1 MMNRL
6 RIRLTL
12 PSGVRLF
19 SLATIVTVALA
30 ASGTQEQGKFRRISN
45 PVPDQYI
52 VVLTNQAVRGPASP
66 APRLAR
72 GLASLY
78 RGTVLNVYTHALN
91 GFAVRM
97 TEPDAIFL
105 SQNPNVAWVEAD
117 GIGSLLETQFNP
129 PWGLDRVDQRYLPLN
144 NEYVYSNT
152 GAGVHAYVIDTGIRP
167 THQDFGGRA
176 SIAADFVGDGQ
187 NGQDCHG
194 HGTHVAGTIGGAT
207 HGVAKGV
214 QIRALRVLNCVGG
227 GPDLPTVTSW
237 AIAAVD
243 WVTANRVLPA
253 VANMSVRYDPSDA
266 LDTAVRN
273 SIASG
278 VTYAVAA
285 GNEST
290 ITGST
295 SPQRVSEA
303 LIVAASDSSDQ
314 RAWFSNYGVLVDL
327 FAPGVGV
334 VSAWYTS
341 DAATAILDGTSM
353 AAPHVAGLAARY
365 LQNNPG
371 DTPSTVAAAI
381 TTNATGG
388 VIGNPGP
395 GSPNLLTYTA
405 FLNPPPPPPPPS
417 CEPQGRY
424 KDDGAGGCYWD
435 PNDCGPDQCTPCSGR
450 WKLDGTGGCY
460 WDPNDCGPDQC
471 VQLTALAPPA
481 LATPK
486 DARGAIP
493 LKRGWLAGR
502 RAWER
507 Q

>member
-1 MMNRL
+1 MSAA
-6 RIRLTL
+6 RIACC
-12 PSGVRLF
+12 
-19 SLATIVTVALA
+19 ATSS
-30 ASGTQEQGKFRRISN
+30 ASAE
-45 PVPDQYI
+45 
-52 VVLTNQAVRGPASP
+52 
-66 APRLAR
+66 
-72 GLASLY
+72 
-78 RGTVLNVYTHALN
+78 
-91 GFAVRM
+91 
-97 TEPDAIFL
+97 DAIFL

-207 HGVAKGV
+207 YGVAKGV
-214 QIRALRVLNCVGG
+214 QIRALRVLNCYGG
-227 GPDLPTVTSW
+227 GPYPTVTSW

-253 VANMSVRYDPSDA
+253 VANMSVKYDPSDA
-266 LDTAVRN
+266 LDAAVRN

-285 GNEST
+285 GNDDT
-290 ITGST
+290 TAGST

-314 RAWFSNYGVLVDL
+314 RAWFSNYGSLVDL

-341 DAATAILDGTSM
+341 DAATASLDGTSM

-371 DTPSTVAAAI
+371 DTPSTVAAVI

-395 GSPNLLTYTA
+395 GSPNLLMYTA

-435 PNDCGPDQCTPCSGR
+435 PNDCGS
-450 WKLDGTGGCY
+450 
-460 WDPNDCGPDQC
+460 DQC
-471 VQLTALAPPA
+471 VQPTALAVPA
-481 LATPK
+481 LALPK
-486 DARGAIP
+486 DARGAIQ
-493 LKRGWLAGR
+493 LKRAWLAGL
-502 RAWER
+502 RARER